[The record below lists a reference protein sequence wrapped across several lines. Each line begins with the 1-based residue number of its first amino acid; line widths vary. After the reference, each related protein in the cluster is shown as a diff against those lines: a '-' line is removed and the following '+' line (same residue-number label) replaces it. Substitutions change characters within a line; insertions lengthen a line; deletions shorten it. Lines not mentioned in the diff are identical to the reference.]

1 MRYTKYFLLTLLVIL
16 IDQVIKLWVFKT
28 FPFEGY
34 EHPTLRI
41 GDWFK
46 LHYITNEGMAF
57 GIKIAGNYGKL
68 ILSLFRL
75 IAMAVIAGYLYHM
88 AKKGMHEGF
97 LWSIALILGGAMG
110 NVVDSTFYGVFLDIP
125 TYDAPMLWFH
135 GRVIDMFYVD
145 ICNCLIPEWVP
156 FIGGSYYP
164 LWPIFNFA
172 DATIFIGVAMILIF
186 QKKYF
191 PEVVTNT
198 STEKVEN
205 NS

>member
-1 MRYTKYFLLTLLVIL
+1 
-16 IDQVIKLWVFKT
+16 
-28 FPFEGY
+28 
-34 EHPTLRI
+34 
-41 GDWFK
+41 
-46 LHYITNEGMAF
+46 
-57 GIKIAGNYGKL
+57 
-68 ILSLFRL
+68 
-75 IAMAVIAGYLYHM
+75 
-88 AKKGMHEGF
+88 
-97 LWSIALILGGAMG
+97 
-110 NVVDSTFYGVFLDIP
+110 
-125 TYDAPMLWFH
+125 MLWFH